1 MYRMT
6 FGMML
11 AAAAGLGRWGVPT
24 TALPQGQ
31 GPAVEDSAP
40 RSDVP
45 PSPWLQGDPADSLY
59 RAARESLNRRDFRRA
74 ADLFAQLPTKFPNSG
89 YTPDAFYWQA
99 FALYRLGG
107 ESDLKRGLQALQAQ
121 SARYPKASTKG
132 DAKALEARI
141 NGELARM
148 GDEQA
153 TTDTR
158 KTAEGAAMP
167 DVDIPDHD
175 IPDHDMPDHDL
186 SDRCDDDSDDMKLA
200 ALNALIHMDAERAR
214 PILQKVL
221 ARRDAGS
228 ACLRQKAVF
237 LVAQGGGDGVERVL
251 VETARTDPDPEVREQ
266 AVFWLSQVEGD
277 AAVAALDSILR
288 SSKDPQVREKAL
300 FALSQHDSPKSQQAL
315 RTFAERADVSA
326 DLKEKAIFWIGQS
339 GGADNAAYLRGLF
352 GRVKGEELRNKI
364 LFSISQM
371 GGTENDRWLL
381 SVARDR
387 TQPVEIRKQ
396 ALFWA
401 GQAGVSM
408 TELGAL
414 YNTLDDPAMR
424 EQLIFVYS
432 QSDEPAAVDKLL
444 EIARRDPNPEMR
456 KKALFWLGQS
466 DDPRAAKALEEIIA
480 QP

>member
-11 AAAAGLGRWGVPT
+11 AAAAGLGRWGVPIT
-24 TALPQGQ
+24 DLPQGQ

-45 PSPWLQGDPADSLY
+45 PAPWLQGDPADSLY

-107 ESDLKRGLQALQAQ
+107 ESDLKRGLQVLQAQ
-121 SARYPKASTKG
+121 FERYPKASTKG

-153 TTDTR
+153 TADIQ
-158 KTAEGAAMP
+158 KTAADAAMGG
-167 DVDIPDHD
+167 DMPDHEM
-175 IPDHDMPDHDL
+175 PDHDMPDHDM

-288 SSKDPQVREKAL
+288 SSKDAPVQEKAL
-300 FALSQHDSPKSQQAL
+300 FALSQHDSPK
-315 RTFAERADVSA
+315 
-326 DLKEKAIFWIGQS
+326 
-339 GGADNAAYLRGLF
+339 
-352 GRVKGEELRNKI
+352 
-364 LFSISQM
+364 
-371 GGTENDRWLL
+371 
-381 SVARDR
+381 AR
-387 TQPVEIRKQ
+387 
-396 ALFWA
+396 
-401 GQAGVSM
+401 
-408 TELGAL
+408 
-414 YNTLDDPAMR
+414 
-424 EQLIFVYS
+424 
-432 QSDEPAAVDKLL
+432 
-444 EIARRDPNPEMR
+444 
-456 KKALFWLGQS
+456 
-466 DDPRAAKALEEIIA
+466 
-480 QP
+480 

>member
-326 DLKEKAIFWIGQS
+326 DLQGEGHLLDRAERRRGQRGLPPRPLWSGQGRGAAQQDSLLHLTDGWNRERSLAAQCGTRPHSAGGDPKAGPLLGRSS
-339 GGADNAAYLRGLF
+339 GGFHDRARCPVQHARRSGDAGAAHLRLLPE
-352 GRVKGEELRNKI
+352 RRARR
-364 LFSISQM
+364 
-371 GGTENDRWLL
+371 GGQA
-381 SVARDR
+381 ARDR
-387 TQPVEIRKQ
+387 AAR
-396 ALFWA
+396 
-401 GQAGVSM
+401 
-408 TELGAL
+408 
-414 YNTLDDPAMR
+414 
-424 EQLIFVYS
+424 S
-432 QSDEPAAVDKLL
+432 QSRNAQEGAVL
-444 EIARRDPNPEMR
+444 ARPER
-456 KKALFWLGQS
+456 RP
-466 DDPRAAKALEEIIA
+466 PRGEGA
-480 QP
+480 

>member
-1 MYRMT
+1 
-6 FGMML
+6 
-11 AAAAGLGRWGVPT
+11 
-24 TALPQGQ
+24 
-31 GPAVEDSAP
+31 
-40 RSDVP
+40 
-45 PSPWLQGDPADSLY
+45 
-59 RAARESLNRRDFRRA
+59 
-74 ADLFAQLPTKFPNSG
+74 
-89 YTPDAFYWQA
+89 
-99 FALYRLGG
+99 
-107 ESDLKRGLQALQAQ
+107 
-121 SARYPKASTKG
+121 
-132 DAKALEARI
+132 
-141 NGELARM
+141 
-148 GDEQA
+148 
-153 TTDTR
+153 
-158 KTAEGAAMP
+158 MP
-167 DVDIPDHD
+167 DR
-175 IPDHDMPDHDL
+175 DL

-237 LVAQGGGDGVERVL
+237 LVAQGGGDGVERIL

-288 SSKDPQVREKAL
+288 SSKDSRVREKAL

-315 RTFAERADVSA
+315 RTFAERTDVSG
-326 DLKEKAIFWIGQS
+326 DLREKAIFWIGQS

-352 GRVKGEELRNKI
+352 GRLKGEELRNKV

-371 GGTENDRWLL
+371 GGAENDRWLL

-387 TQPVEIRKQ
+387 TQPLEIRKQ

-401 GQAGVSM
+401 GQAGASM
-408 TELGAL
+408 ADLGAL

-432 QSDEPAAVDKLL
+432 QRDEPAAVDKLL
-444 EIARRDPNPEMR
+444 EIARQRSQSGDAQEGALLARPERRPPGGEGARRDHRPALGENHANPADR
-456 KKALFWLGQS
+456 GRRPAAAAGVAPGAV
-466 DDPRAAKALEEIIA
+466 PRRSGSGAPGDGTVRLSFAARPGVCGHANGISIIRSTTRTTTG
-480 QP
+480 

>member
-11 AAAAGLGRWGVPT
+11 VAATGLGRWGAPITV
-24 TALPQGQ
+24 LPQDQ
-31 GPAVEDSAP
+31 GPVVENSAP

-45 PSPWLQGDPADSLY
+45 PTPWLQGDPADSLY
-59 RAARESLNRRDFRRA
+59 RAARESLSKREFRRA
-74 ADLFAQLPTKFPNSG
+74 ADLFAQLPAKFPNSG

-107 ESDLKRGLQALQAQ
+107 EPELRDALQALKVQ
-121 SARYPKASTKG
+121 SERFPKASTKG

-141 NGELARM
+141 RGELARR
-148 GDEQA
+148 GDEESA
-153 TTDTR
+153 REVREVAEDA
-158 KTAEGAAMP
+158 AEGNG
-167 DVDIPDHD
+167 
-175 IPDHDMPDHDL
+175 
-186 SDRCDDDSDDMKLA
+186 DDTSEDCEDSGDDMKLA

-214 PILQKVL
+214 PILQRVL

-237 LVAQGGGDGVERVL
+237 LVAQGGGEGVERVL
-251 VETARTDPDPEVREQ
+251 VETARSDPDPEVREQ

-277 AAVAALDSILR
+277 VAVAALDSILR
-288 SSKDPQVREKAL
+288 TSKDSRVQEKAL
-300 FALSQHDSPKSQQAL
+300 FALSQHDSPKAQQAL
-315 RTFAERADVSA
+315 RTFAERT
-326 DLKEKAIFWIGQS
+326 DLSRERREQAIIWIGQS

-352 GRVKGEELRNKI
+352 GRLKDEELRNKV
-364 LFSISQM
+364 LSSISQM
-371 GGTENDRWLL
+371 DGTENGRWLL
-381 SVARDR
+381 GVARDR
-387 TQPVEIRKQ
+387 TGSIELRKQ

-401 GQAGVSM
+401 GQAEVPM
-408 TELGAL
+408 ADLAAL

-424 EQLIFVYS
+424 EHLIFVYS
-432 QSDEPAAVDKLL
+432 QRDEPAAVDKLL
-444 EIARRDPNPEMR
+444 EIARRDPDPEMR

-466 DDPRAAKALEEIIA
+466 DDPLAAKALEDIIA